1 MSPSTITL
9 IFLAF
14 AIISFVLEK
23 IPLGLTATIVAIGLN
38 LTGVLST
45 SDTFAG
51 YVNSNVILCVGMFVV
66 GQALFETGM
75 ANKIGSLVTKFAKT
89 ERMLIIAIMVIV
101 GIMSGF
107 LSNTGTADVYYKLY
121 FRDVSGELADVLEV
135 TLTDGSDVLYTGT
148 LAGLTRSTAATA
160 PTVLAVGRART
171 LQASFHCP
179 ENTGNA
185 AQQAR
190 MSFVLC
196 ADAVQTKN
204 NPTGLFD

>member
-1 MSPSTITL
+1 MNASNPRAYRRAALLTL
-9 IFLAF
+9 LLA
-14 AIISFVLEK
+14 AVLAVVTCAV
-23 IPLGLTATIVAIGLN
+23 GLTRVQVPQNRFTTGTVAIDLN
-38 LTGVLST
+38 GGKPILTE
-45 SDTFAG
+45 DE
-51 YVNSNVILCVGMFVV
+51 Y
-66 GQALFETGM
+66 LFEPGM
-75 ANKIGSLVTKFAKT
+75 TVNKDFT
-89 ERMLIIAIMVIV
+89 
-101 GIMSGF
+101 

-160 PTVLAVGRART
+160 PAVLAVGQART

-179 ENTGNA
+179 ENTGNT

>member
-1 MSPSTITL
+1 MNASDPRAYRRAALLTL
-9 IFLAF
+9 LLA
-14 AIISFVLEK
+14 AVLAVVTCAV
-23 IPLGLTATIVAIGLN
+23 GLTRVQVPQNRFTTGTVAIDLN
-38 LTGVLST
+38 GGKPILTE
-45 SDTFAG
+45 DE
-51 YVNSNVILCVGMFVV
+51 Y
-66 GQALFETGM
+66 LFEPGM
-75 ANKIGSLVTKFAKT
+75 TVNKDFTLT
-89 ERMLIIAIMVIV
+89 
-101 GIMSGF
+101 
-107 LSNTGTADVYYKLY
+107 NTGTVDVYYKLY

-148 LAGLTRSTAATA
+148 LSGLTRSTAATA
-160 PTVLAVGRART
+160 PAVLAVGQART

>member
-1 MSPSTITL
+1 MNASDPRVYRRAAL
-9 IFLAF
+9 LALLL
-14 AIISFVLEK
+14 AAVLAVVTCAV
-23 IPLGLTATIVAIGLN
+23 GLTRVQVPQNRFTTGTVAIDLN
-38 LTGVLST
+38 GGKPILTE
-45 SDTFAG
+45 DE
-51 YVNSNVILCVGMFVV
+51 Y
-66 GQALFETGM
+66 LFEPGM
-75 ANKIGSLVTKFAKT
+75 TVNKDFT
-89 ERMLIIAIMVIV
+89 
-101 GIMSGF
+101 
-107 LSNTGTADVYYKLY
+107 LSN
-121 FRDVSGELADVLEV
+121 
-135 TLTDGSDVLYTGT
+135 TGT

-160 PTVLAVGRART
+160 PAVLAVGQART

>member
-1 MSPSTITL
+1 M
-9 IFLAF
+9 
-14 AIISFVLEK
+14 
-23 IPLGLTATIVAIGLN
+23 
-38 LTGVLST
+38 
-45 SDTFAG
+45 
-51 YVNSNVILCVGMFVV
+51 
-66 GQALFETGM
+66 
-75 ANKIGSLVTKFAKT
+75 
-89 ERMLIIAIMVIV
+89 
-101 GIMSGF
+101 
-107 LSNTGTADVYYKLY
+107 YYKLY

-148 LAGLTRSTAATA
+148 LSGLTRSTAATA
-160 PTVLAVGRART
+160 PAVLAVGQAKT

-185 AQQAR
+185 AQQTR

>member
-1 MSPSTITL
+1 MNASDPRAYRRAAL
-9 IFLAF
+9 LALLL
-14 AIISFVLEK
+14 AAVLAVVTCAV
-23 IPLGLTATIVAIGLN
+23 GLTRVQVPQNRFTTGTVAIDLN
-38 LTGVLST
+38 GGKPILTE
-45 SDTFAG
+45 DE
-51 YVNSNVILCVGMFVV
+51 Y
-66 GQALFETGM
+66 LFEPGM
-75 ANKIGSLVTKFAKT
+75 TVNKDFT
-89 ERMLIIAIMVIV
+89 
-101 GIMSGF
+101 

-148 LAGLTRSTAATA
+148 LAGLTRSTAAT
-160 PTVLAVGRART
+160 GQART